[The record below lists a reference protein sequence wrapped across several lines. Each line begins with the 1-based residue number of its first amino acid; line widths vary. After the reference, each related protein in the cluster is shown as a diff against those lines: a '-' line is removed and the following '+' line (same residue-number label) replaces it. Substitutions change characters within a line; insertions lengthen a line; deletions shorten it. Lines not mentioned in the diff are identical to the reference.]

1 MLDRLIKLP
10 LYFPDDNNTP
20 APGDT
25 LSALDIA
32 EELNKDDDADDDDKD
47 GVDDGD
53 KDGEDDSKKSRFKS
67 KDKDEDKDEDEE
79 EDEDDD
85 KDDDEKDEEDED
97 DEIEYVLKPLNRA
110 QVLKDFPDL
119 FKKYP
124 QLEKSY
130 YAARDYRQVFP
141 TLSDAKEAQTRLE
154 EYGQIDKELN
164 QGSPAG
170 LFKTLKESNPDA
182 FGQMVDNYLPE
193 LAKVDNDAYFHVI
206 STVIKSTVARMGRLS
221 NEKKDDDLMT
231 AARILNEFAFGTEE
245 FTPPQRFGKQVTPE
259 KSDLEKEREA
269 FQNEKL
275 ETNQREVRERV
286 TATIKATV
294 EQHIDPKG
302 RMSGYVKRTAINEAV
317 DSVNELLHKDK
328 ELKRLSEKMWKTAQ
342 KEKFSPEYVGKIRR
356 AYTERAKVILPQ
368 VIRKVRGEALQG
380 VAPRKA
386 ERDRSGH
393 VASGQGNR
401 SASRS
406 DNGGNKGGDKS
417 KIPAGMST
425 LDFLNAD

>member
-10 LYFPDDNNTP
+10 LYFPDEAPPTP
-20 APGDT
+20 NGEG
-25 LSALDIA
+25 LSVLDIA
-32 EELNKDDDADDDDKD
+32 EELNKDDD
-47 GVDDGD
+47 
-53 KDGEDDSKKSRFKS
+53 DDSNKDDELDEENKEEKKESKFKS
-67 KDKDEDKDEDEE
+67 KGKEEDKDEDEDEE
-79 EDEDDD
+79 EDEDESESE
-85 KDDDEKDEEDED
+85 DEDEDED

-141 TLSDAKEAQTRLE
+141 TLSDAKEAQNRLE

-206 STVIKSTVARMGRLS
+206 ETVIKSTVARMGKLS
-221 NEKKDDDLMT
+221 SEKKDDDLMT

-245 FTPPQRFGKQVTPE
+245 FTPPQRFGKAQTKE

-275 ETNQREVRERV
+275 ETNQREVQERV
-286 TATIKATV
+286 SATIKATV

-302 RMSGYVKRTAINEAV
+302 RMSSYVKRTAINEAV
-317 DSVNELLHKDK
+317 DNVNELLHKDK
-328 ELKRLSEKMWKTAQ
+328 ELKKLSEKMWKTAQ
-342 KEKFSPEYVGKIRR
+342 TNKFSPEYVGKIRR
-356 AYTERAKVILPQ
+356 AYQERAKVILPQ

-380 VAPRKA
+380 VAPSRRSDK
-386 ERDRSGH
+386 DRNGH
-393 VASGQGNR
+393 VASGQGNK

-406 DNGGNKGGDKS
+406 DNSGNNKSGEKS
-417 KIPAGMST
+417 KIPAGMSS

>member
-1 MLDRLIKLP
+1 MLERLIKLP
-10 LYFPDDNNTP
+10 LYFPDEAPP
-20 APGDT
+20 APADG

-32 EELNKDDDADDDDKD
+32 DELGKDDDDNPDDKDDDKD
-47 GVDDGD
+47 
-53 KDGEDDSKKSRFKS
+53 EDEGKKSRFKS
-67 KDKDEDKDEDEE
+67 KDKDGDDSDKEEDEDEDEE
-79 EDEDDD
+79 DEDEDD
-85 KDDDEKDEEDED
+85 EEEDED

-141 TLSDAKEAQTRLE
+141 TLADAKEAQTRLE

-170 LFKTLKESNPDA
+170 LFKGLKESNPDA

-206 STVIKSTVARMGRLS
+206 STVIKSTIARMGKLA

-231 AARILNEFAFGTEE
+231 AAKIVNEFAFGTEE
-245 FTPPQRFGKQVTPE
+245 FTPPQRFSKAPSAE
-259 KSDLEKEREA
+259 KSDLEKEREQ

-275 ETNQREVRERV
+275 QTNQTEVKERV
-286 TATIKATV
+286 TGTIRATV

-302 RMSGYVKRTAINEAV
+302 RMSAYVKRTAIKDAV
-317 DSVNELLHKDK
+317 DGVNELLYADK
-328 ELKRLSEKMWKTAQ
+328 ELKKLADKMWKTAT
-342 KEKFSPEYVGKIRR
+342 KEKYSPEYVGKIRR
-356 AYTERAKVILPQ
+356 AYTERAKAILPQ

-380 VAPRKA
+380 VSPRRS

-393 VASGQGNR
+393 VPSGQGDR
-401 SASRS
+401 SAPRS
-406 DNGGNKGGDKS
+406 NNGGNKGGSEKP